1 MSRTLITRWLMPPGV
16 TASAG
21 ASGTIGEVPSAIVK
35 LRARMLPLSAIIWG
49 RQALCQSRRSPVE
62 PAPGE
67 AEEPLRHE
75 DHHRD
80 EHQPDRDQIVFRQE
94 ARQPLTQQQ
103 IEGSTDDRPNQG
115 ADAADH
121 VEDDDLA
128 GDQEEDE

>member
-1 MSRTLITRWLMPPGV
+1 MLRRLDCPTCLNPSTSVQNLCDSSMSRTLITRWLMPPGV

-80 EHQPDRDQIVFRQE
+80 EHQPDGDQIVFR
-94 ARQPLTQQQ
+94 
-103 IEGSTDDRPNQG
+103 
-115 ADAADH
+115 
-121 VEDDDLA
+121 
-128 GDQEEDE
+128 